1 MKLKLPIKFKR
12 KRSSPEP
19 NLQYCWWW
27 SFNVLPRILPMHC
40 YTPALLA
47 IRLEKMVLNRRLFIL
62 LKAKTTIW
70 ELLRNQTC
78 LNDRI
83 EINYPWNMFVCQL
96 PNRKTLVLIRHFK
109 LTYEIFQLFKPA
121 GKPLCGCSKLC
132 EQLSKPTDWT
142 LKNDLHLMKG
152 QAWKINTLQIIMT
165 LHDSIPNFAT
175 HTERQKV
182 SMFVWSCVSN

>member
-1 MKLKLPIKFKR
+1 MKING

-19 NLQYCWWW
+19 NLQYCWC
-27 SFNVLPRILPMHC
+27 SSYNVQPRILPMHC

-47 IRLEKMVLNRRLFIL
+47 LELENWFWIEHCSRYLKSWQLFDNSWGTKRAWMTGLKLNIL
-62 LKAKTTIW
+62 EI
-70 ELLRNQTC
+70 C
-78 LNDRI
+78 LSANFQI
-83 EINYPWNMFVCQL
+83 G
-96 PNRKTLVLIRHFK
+96 KTLVLIRHFK
-109 LTYEIFQLFKPA
+109 LRYEIFQLIKPA

-165 LHDSIPNFAT
+165 LHDSIQT
-175 HTERQKV
+175 LLHTIERRKV
-182 SMFVWSCVSN
+182 SIFVWSCVSN